1 MTLIVEF
8 YKDFD
13 ASILDGVV
21 RYAYAFRVLTVK
33 GPKDRLMEVVR
44 IIDAVTVERSIT
56 LRGDKDEHGE
66 PNARDDLLA
75 ARGARRAPHLLPGE
89 KVEELIC

>member
-1 MTLIVEF
+1 MTLTVEF

-13 ASILDGVV
+13 ASILDGVISYV
-21 RYAYAFRVLTVK
+21 YAFRVLTVK
-33 GPKDRLMEVVR
+33 GKREELMRVIEIV
-44 IIDAVTVERSIT
+44 DSVTSERSIT

-66 PNARDDLLA
+66 PDARDDLLA

-89 KVEELIC
+89 KVEELLC